1 MINRL
6 KYHKRLNETIFMLGI
21 SLFAFGLSAFRVF
34 YTGTYYFVFLNWNL
48 FLAFIPWAVT
58 SWISIHPEWQKKPL
72 LVIILLASWLL
83 FFPNAPY
90 ILTDLFHLRLRTRM
104 PVWYDMSMIMAF
116 AWAGLMF
123 GLLSLRDIE
132 IILKKK
138 IKPVIVKFIS
148 VFLIFLG
155 SFGVYI
161 GRYLRYNSWDI
172 FRQPETIISDIG
184 KRVIYPMDYLD
195 TWGMTIVLGLFLS
208 LVYFSFDIIRRRKE
222 DITLSDR

>member
-1 MINRL
+1 
-6 KYHKRLNETIFMLGI
+6 MLGI
-21 SLFAFGLSAFRVF
+21 SLFAFGLSAFRVL
-34 YTGTYYFVFLNWNL
+34 YTDTLYFVFLNWNL

-58 SWISIHPEWQKKPL
+58 SWISIYPEWQKKPL
-72 LVIILLASWLL
+72 LIIILLALWLL

-90 ILTDLFHLRLRTRM
+90 ILTDLFHLRLRTSM
-104 PVWYDMSMIMAF
+104 PVWYDMSMIMGF

-132 IILKKK
+132 VILKKK

-184 KRVIYPMDYLD
+184 KRVIYPMDHLH
-195 TWGMTIVLGLFLS
+195 TWGMTIVLGLFIC

-222 DITLSDR
+222 DIINW